1 MKALILD
8 NKVVDLAESEFPV
21 AAAMSWVDAPE
32 SCAVGWVVED
42 GVLTGPPAPS
52 EEELMTTL
60 RAQRNLLLEET
71 DYYALADAILTDE
84 MRAYRQ
90 ALRDL
95 PATTTD
101 AANPDWPVKP
111 S

>member
-8 NKVVDLAESEFPV
+8 NKVVDLVESEFPV
-21 AAAMSWVDAPE
+21 AAAMSWMDAPE
-32 SCAVGWVVED
+32 GCVVGWIFED
-42 GVLTGPPAPS
+42 GVLTAPPGPS
-52 EEELMTTL
+52 EEVLMNSL
-60 RAQRNLLLEET
+60 RARRNLLLEET
-71 DYYALADAILTDE
+71 DYFALADATLTDE

>member
-8 NKVVDLAESEFPV
+8 NKVVDLSESEFPV
-21 AAAMSWVDAPE
+21 AAAMSWMDAPE
-32 SCAVGWVVED
+32 SCAVGWIVED
-42 GVLTGPPAPS
+42 GVLTKPPGPS
-52 EEELMTTL
+52 EESLMNSL
-60 RAQRNLLLEET
+60 RTQRNFLLAET
-71 DYYALADAILTDE
+71 DYFALADATLTDE